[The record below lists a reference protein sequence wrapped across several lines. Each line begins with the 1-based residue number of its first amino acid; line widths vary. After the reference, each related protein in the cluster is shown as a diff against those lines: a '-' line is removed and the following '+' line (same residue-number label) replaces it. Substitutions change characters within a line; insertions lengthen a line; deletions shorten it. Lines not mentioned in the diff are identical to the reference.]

1 MPVWLPLL
9 IAAIN
14 DAPAIIRA
22 IELAKL
28 PPISDEQMAL
38 LQMAMN
44 KAVEKLDAEIA
55 AK

>member
-14 DAPAIIRA
+14 DAPAIVRA

-28 PPISDEQMAL
+28 PPISVEDMAL
-38 LQMAMN
+38 LQLAMN
-44 KAVEKLDAEIA
+44 NAVDKLDKEIA
-55 AK
+55 ES